1 MPQIV
6 PTYACP
12 VCENVR
18 PQRGAVG
25 KHLLTHTI
33 QELEPHIANKQEIIN
48 CGAHP
53 EIRVEN
59 TIYKLCITEGIGF
72 EKGKNIDTK
81 HTCIHKYN
89 DVFGEVAVEE
99 AVVEEPVVE
108 EPVVEEPVVEEPV
121 VAAPK
126 KTRQRKAKVAEP
138 VVAEPAAEELQII
151 TCDIGEDEVVH
162 EKCNCHI
169 EINQLKKQFVRQ
181 MSELLNAI
189 HELREQII
197 NPEPPQEK
205 KSRKKKPVTKEE
217 QNAILEPIPE
227 PEPKKKAAPKASK
240 KEQELGMWCTRC
252 ESCKMVAQFTKD
264 LRACGSC
271 AKLCHFHDDLNS
283 CYHWDCEICKKQV
296 CLQCVKAVG
305 GNKLHPLCSSECA
318 KKFKA
323 KRGGI

>member
-6 PTYACP
+6 PTHACP

-33 QELEPHIANKQEIIN
+33 QELEPHITNKQEIIN

-59 TIYKLCITEGIGF
+59 TIYKLCITERIGF

-81 HTCIHKYN
+81 HTCSHKYN
-89 DVFGEVAVEE
+89 SVFGEVEEVAVEV
-99 AVVEEPVVE
+99 AVE
-108 EPVVEEPVVEEPV
+108 
-121 VAAPK
+121 VAAEPK
-126 KTRQRKAKVAEP
+126 KTRQRKAKITEP
-138 VVAEPAAEELQII
+138 VVAEPAEEELQII

-169 EINQLKKQFVRQ
+169 EINLLKKQFARQ

-197 NPEPPQEK
+197 NPESTLEK

-227 PEPKKKAAPKASK
+227 PEQKKKAAPKASK

-252 ESCKMVAQFTKD
+252 ESCKTVAQFTKD

-323 KRGGI
+323 KRGEI